1 MTERQL
7 KIALWLQRSLRA
19 TAESQKYHMIS
30 CNLAALGD
38 FVTAAKMKE
47 ISEKHAKNID
57 ILLAKAVELGFD
69 PTTYHTKVNNEKENR
84 D

>member
-1 MTERQL
+1 MTEQQL

-47 ISEKHAKNID
+47 KSEKHAKNID
-57 ILLAKAVELGFD
+57 KLLAQAIKLGFD
-69 PTTYHTKVNNEKENR
+69 PKTYHAKGE
-84 D
+84 

>member
-1 MTERQL
+1 MTEQQL
-7 KIALWLQRSLRA
+7 NIALWLQRSLRA
-19 TAESQKYHMIS
+19 TAESQKFHMIS

-38 FVTAAKMKE
+38 FVTAAKMKK

-57 ILLAKAVELGFD
+57 KLLAKAIKLGFD
-69 PTTYHTKVNNEKENR
+69 PTTYHKREKNEKENR